1 MSAAHIMAE
10 KIETALLIRRE
21 LDDLNIFEFQTNE
34 NIGEVAVAPGNEDKE
49 KKELR
54 EGVQEDAENGS
65 KGIEKID
72 DEENHVIDSNTF
84 LL

>member
-1 MSAAHIMAE
+1 MNQI
-10 KIETALLIRRE
+10 IY
-21 LDDLNIFEFQTNE
+21 IFFNFQTIE

-65 KGIEKID
+65 KGIEKRNG
-72 DEENHVIDSNTF
+72 DEGHVIDNIYF
-84 LL
+84 

>member
-1 MSAAHIMAE
+1 MAQ

-34 NIGEVAVAPGNEDKE
+34 NIGEVAVAPGNEGKE

-65 KGIEKID
+65 KGIEKRND
-72 DEENHVIDSNTF
+72 DEGHVIDNIYF
-84 LL
+84 